1 MDGTQPSPEDVPPGT
16 EAPFWDGETDEAP
29 LAAQPTESV
38 DPEEHH
44 PDAEIAIG
52 TGKLDHKLFLWLFAG
67 CGVATLGIIPY
78 SVTLLSQSREDP
90 FGGMP
95 RSVALIL
102 SVIVEVAISAGLIA
116 MGMAAG
122 RRIPWGVPPLRA
134 LLSGGPETVHRV
146 RASLVPA
153 LIVGIG
159 LGTILA
165 LIDWGV
171 ESDRAQGEPQI
182 IMPPAWEGLLASIS
196 AAIREEIWFR
206 LGCMTLFAWIGTLL
220 VRPFLSGRVVPPVP
234 IVWIANLF
242 AALLFAAIH
251 LPQAHL
257 LIGLSTPILVFVV
270 LGNGLPGM
278 IFGWLY
284 WRRGLIAAIVAHFG
298 FDLVLKV
305 VIPLFS

>member
-1 MDGTQPSPEDVPPGT
+1 MDGAQPSPDDVPPNA
-16 EAPFWDGETDEAP
+16 EAPFWEGETEEAP
-29 LAAQPTESV
+29 LAAQPTESAH
-38 DPEEHH
+38 PEELH
-44 PDAEIAIG
+44 PGAEIASG
-52 TGKLDHKLFLWLFAG
+52 TARLDHKLFLWLFAG
-67 CGVATLGIIPY
+67 CVVATLGIIPY

-95 RSVALIL
+95 RSVALII
-102 SVIVEVAISAGLIA
+102 SAIVEVAISAGVIA

-134 LLSGGPETVHRV
+134 LLSGGPATVHRV
-146 RASLVPA
+146 RASLVPS

-159 LGTILA
+159 LGMILA

-171 ESDRAQGEPQI
+171 ESDPAQGEQPI
-182 IMPPAWEGLLASIS
+182 LMPPAWEGLLASIS

-206 LGCMTLFAWIGTLL
+206 LGCMTLFAWIGTML
-220 VRPFLSGRVVPPVP
+220 VRPFLSDRVEPPVP
-234 IVWIANLF
+234 IVWIANLV

-257 LIGLSTPILVFVV
+257 LVGLSTPVLVFVV

-284 WRRGLIAAIVAHFG
+284 WRRGLMAAIVAHFG

-305 VIPLFS
+305 IIPLFS